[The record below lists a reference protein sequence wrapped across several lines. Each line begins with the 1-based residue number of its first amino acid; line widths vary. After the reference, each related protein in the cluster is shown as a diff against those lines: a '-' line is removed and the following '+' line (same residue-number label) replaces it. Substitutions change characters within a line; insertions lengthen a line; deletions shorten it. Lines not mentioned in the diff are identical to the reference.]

1 MQPPLPL
8 GTILQ
13 NHYRLTKV
21 LGQGGFGRTYLA
33 EDQSR
38 FNELCVLKEYTPRF
52 STDYGLQKSKEL
64 FQREAEVLYKIH
76 HPQIP
81 KFRGTFEQGKRLFL
95 VQDYAH
101 GKSYSTLLQE
111 RRQEKRTFSESEIVE
126 FLQQILP
133 VLVHI
138 HEKGIIHRDIS
149 PDNII
154 FRESDRLPV
163 LIDFGAVKE
172 KAAQLDSIGD
182 IPPATTVGKLGYAPP
197 EQLQTGEVY
206 PNSDLYALGVTAVVL
221 MTGRKPQ
228 ELLEQST
235 MTWRWELLPPT
246 ISLGIFNLL
255 KKMMAPRPY
264 NRYQSAIEASQA
276 LRAWGGI
283 TTAASAIL
291 GKKSAQLRQTPRR
304 PATRTIPAIAN
315 NLSNLPL
322 IGAAIALL
330 AIFGFFMLFG
340 LMVPT
345 KSVKTLSQI
354 ASTPIPAPTPSI
366 GDVSAA
372 PLPTPSI
379 APTPT
384 PEPVV
389 STSETLSPVF
399 GQTTSKEGN
408 LKTNQTITYIISAQ
422 QGQQLS
428 VTVVRGNVWI
438 TVLAPNRVPIDFQ
451 AKQVQRWEGLLPL
464 AGDYYIELSPLA
476 GATESDYKLDVI
488 LTNPLQPTPSES
500 PQTIPEQNLS
510 PLPSPTNDNSSLSTP
525 LLEATPETPSP

>member
-38 FNELCVLKEYTPRF
+38 FNELCVLKEYTPRLT
-52 STDYGLQKSKEL
+52 TDYALEKSKEL
-64 FQREAEVLYKIH
+64 FQREGEVLYKIH

-95 VQDYAH
+95 VQDYAY
-101 GKSYSTLLQE
+101 GKSYRAMLQE
-111 RRQEKRTFSESEIVE
+111 RRQEGRTFSESEIVE
-126 FLQQILP
+126 FLQQMLP
-133 VLVHI
+133 VLAHI

-172 KAAQLDSIGD
+172 KAAQLDTTGN

-206 PNSDLYALGVTAVVL
+206 PNSDIYALGVTAVVL

-228 ELLEQST
+228 ELLEQSS

-264 NRYQSAIEASQA
+264 NRYQSAIEVSQA

-283 TTAASAIL
+283 TTAASVITA
-291 GKKSAQLRQTPRR
+291 KKSAQVRRTTPR
-304 PATRTIPAIAN
+304 PTTRKISAIAN

-330 AIFGFFMLFG
+330 VIFGFFILFG

-345 KSVKTLSQI
+345 KSLKTLHQV
-354 ASTPIPAPTPSI
+354 ASTPTPVPTPTT
-366 GDVSAA
+366 GDVSST
-372 PLPTPSI
+372 PVPTPSI

-384 PEPVV
+384 PEPI

-428 VTVVRGNVWI
+428 VAVVRGNVSI
-438 TVLAPNRVPIDFQ
+438 TVLAPNRIPIDFQ

-464 AGDYYIELSPLA
+464 PGDYYIELSSIA
-476 GATESDYKLDVI
+476 GATDSDYKLDVI
-488 LTNPLQPTPSES
+488 LTNPVQPTPSES
-500 PQTIPEQNLS
+500 PQTIPEPNLS
-510 PLPSPTNDNSSLSTP
+510 PLPFP
-525 LLEATPETPSP
+525 LPDEMQETPSP